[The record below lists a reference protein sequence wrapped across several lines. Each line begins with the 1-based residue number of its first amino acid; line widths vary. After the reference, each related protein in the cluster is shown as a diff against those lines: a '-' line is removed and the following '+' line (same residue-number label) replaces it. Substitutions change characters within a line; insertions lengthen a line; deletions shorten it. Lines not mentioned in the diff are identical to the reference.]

1 MASHDP
7 PDGLFVFRDPD
18 TPRRLREV
26 LAQADFTDRGVAQT
40 LGGETIRSASSQDV
54 PLLLRRTGRA
64 TPQDTLIR
72 LFLIGV
78 PVEADAASKA
88 VAPMQ
93 LEEWVRLGLLEL
105 RGTSVVAA
113 VQLVPFQ
120 GLVLAHDRPQQIHAG
135 LAPDYV
141 MGIGSSSLTLANVTV
156 RRPSAR
162 TLDLGTG
169 CGLLALLAAA
179 HSTQVLAVDRNPRA
193 VRLAA
198 FNARLNGLENVE
210 CREGDLFEPVRGLEF
225 NLVVTNPPF
234 VISPES
240 RYIYRDSGLGGD
252 EVVRSIVRQ
261 VPGFLAEGGFCQILC
276 NWAHVAGEDWR
287 ERLAG
292 WFAANGCDAWVM
304 RTDTLDAAAYAVKWI
319 RHTERDDPEQLGR
332 RFEEWTAYYER
343 QRIEAISGGVI
354 TLRRRTGASN
364 WFRADEGPEKMLGPA
379 GDFIAQAFDLR
390 DFLESVRDDEALLR
404 QPLRLSPDARLEQR
418 FAPSE
423 GGWAVAES
431 ELKLQ
436 RGLAYSGRVDPYFAC
451 MLAQFDGRRPLCEL
465 ASDLAAMIQ
474 EDPAKTTP
482 ACLDLVRR
490 LIERGFLLPAPSNLT
505 QPSSLPP
512 V

>member
-1 MASHDP
+1 MASQDP
-7 PDGLFVFRDPD
+7 SYEPFVFRDPD
-18 TPRRLREV
+18 TAGRIREV
-26 LAQADFTDRGVAQT
+26 LARADFTDRGIAQT

-54 PLLLRRTGRA
+54 PLLLRRTSRP

-78 PVEADAASKA
+78 PVDADRAAKA

-93 LEEWVRLGLLEL
+93 LEQWVRLGLLE
-105 RGTSVVAA
+105 RRDSSVLAA

-169 CGLLALLAAA
+169 CGLQALLAAP
-179 HSTQVLAVDRNPRA
+179 HSGQVLATDRNPRA

-210 CREGDLFEPVRGLEF
+210 CRAGDLFEPVGGLRF

-234 VISPES
+234 VISPER

-252 EVVRSIVRQ
+252 EVVRAIVRQ
-261 VPGFLAEGGFCQILC
+261 VPAYLVEGGFCQILC
-276 NWAHVAGEDWR
+276 NWAHVAGQDWR

-292 WFAANGCDAWVM
+292 WFAQSGCDAWVM
-304 RTDTLDAAAYAVKWI
+304 RTDTLDAAAYAAKWI
-319 RHTERDDPEQLGR
+319 RHTERDDPEAFGR
-332 RFEEWTAYYER
+332 RFDQWVAYYER
-343 QRIEAISGGVI
+343 ERIEAISGGVI
-354 TLRRRTGASN
+354 TLRRRTAAAN

-379 GDFIAQAFDLR
+379 GESVAGAFELH
-390 DFLESVRDDEALLR
+390 DFLESVRDDDALLHQR
-404 QPLRLSPDARLEQR
+404 LRLSPDARLEQHFR
-418 FAPSE
+418 PSE
-423 GGWAVAES
+423 GAWAVAES

-451 MLAQFDGRRPLCEL
+451 VLAQFDGRRALGEL
-465 ASDLAAMIQ
+465 AADLAAMIQ
-474 EDPAKTTP
+474 EDPAKTTA
-482 ACLDLVRR
+482 ACLELVRR
-490 LIERGFLLPAPSNLT
+490 LIERGFLLPGPSNST
-505 QPSSLPP
+505 QTSSSAP